1 MTSSTFSPLQNASK
15 LMPVLFI
22 GHGSP
27 MNAITKG
34 TFSENLSTLGE
45 KIAKEYGKPKA
56 LLVISAHWI
65 THKFCLRA
73 QNGTIPMIYDMYG
86 FPKELY
92 EVRYDAQGEQNLAME
107 IKEKLGEKAYIDNS
121 WGLDHGAWSVLLH
134 LYPKAEI
141 PIIMVSTPVGLDIN
155 EVFAIGKELF
165 FLRTQGVCIVA
176 SGNVVHNLGDFSNT
190 PKEYALRFDAFI
202 KEAILHDCVDSNA
215 RI

>member
-34 TFSENLSTLGE
+34 AFSENLSTLGE

-107 IKEKLGEKAYIDNS
+107 IKEKLGEKRI
-121 WGLDHGAWSVLLH
+121 LT
-134 LYPKAEI
+134 I
-141 PIIMVSTPVGLDIN
+141 
-155 EVFAIGKELF
+155 
-165 FLRTQGVCIVA
+165 
-176 SGNVVHNLGDFSNT
+176 LGDLT
-190 PKEYALRFDAFI
+190 M
-202 KEAILHDCVDSNA
+202 A
-215 RI
+215 RGACFYTYIQRLKSPSLW